1 MVGPHISKE
10 PQVIGKRHSI
20 LDGFQET
27 DIIPYG
33 GLLYNLRLDAGAE
46 VPMTYIPQFPTYPPE
61 TAYMREPKTDIPGV
75 ILRSNIKGGRV
86 AFVPADIDRQ
96 FGHLNLPDHG
106 NLLANIV
113 RWAVKDNLPLSVEGA
128 GMIDCHMYQKSGKL
142 ILHLVNLTNAS
153 AWRLPMD
160 DLIAIGPLKVKAKLP
175 TSVSGKTVQS
185 IVSNKKI
192 AARVENGFIQ
202 FEVTSILDHEVIV
215 IA

>member
-96 FGHLNLPDHG
+96 FGHLNLP
-106 NLLANIV
+106 I
-113 RWAVKDNLPLSVEGA
+113 SVNFSPG
-128 GMIDCHMYQKSGKL
+128 
-142 ILHLVNLTNAS
+142 
-153 AWRLPMD
+153 
-160 DLIAIGPLKVKAKLP
+160 
-175 TSVSGKTVQS
+175 
-185 IVSNKKI
+185 
-192 AARVENGFIQ
+192 RVENGSAIYTCIICLPSGISATVTVLAILLKNRLSIFIFNKQ
-202 FEVTSILDHEVIV
+202 LSEE
-215 IA
+215 